1 MYALCWYHEAP
12 EKRPESVEAK
22 AWGQLKRLTW
32 QEVLV
37 MVWARLVLAEAYESF
52 LGLLPVSLVI
62 HDIANIIVPP
72 RRKHLGMCLLPRG
85 ALLPR
90 ETSGALQP

>member
-1 MYALCWYHEAP
+1 M
-12 EKRPESVEAK
+12 EKTESVEAK

-52 LGLLPVSLVI
+52 L
-62 HDIANIIVPP
+62 
-72 RRKHLGMCLLPRG
+72 
-85 ALLPR
+85 
-90 ETSGALQP
+90 